1 MSHLLLRISESP
13 GDGGCCSQPCALCA
27 GPQAVPLEDAVDDG
41 RIVGDCDDFAGKFV
55 VPGDDVGDVGLAG
68 AWVGLGDHS
77 DGVVREL
84 A

>member
-1 MSHLLLRISESP
+1 M
-13 GDGGCCSQPCALCA
+13 
-27 GPQAVPLEDAVDDG
+27 EDAVDDG

-68 AWVGLGDHS
+68 ARVGLGDHS